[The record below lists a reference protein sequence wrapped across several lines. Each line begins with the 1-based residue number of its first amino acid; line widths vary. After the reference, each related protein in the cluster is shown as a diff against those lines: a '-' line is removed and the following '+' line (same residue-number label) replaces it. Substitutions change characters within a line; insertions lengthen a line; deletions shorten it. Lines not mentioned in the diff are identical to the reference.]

1 MTLNADE
8 NIHNIEQARK
18 ENEEARKAKAKSIN
32 SIFTHVAEQREEAR
46 EERRNAEPV
55 NIESDPEAEKQFVL
69 YLSLLIISVVLM
81 GLGLVTIGRFI
92 VEHFRG

>member
-1 MTLNADE
+1 MTLQADDNLE
-8 NIHNIEQARK
+8 HVRAKIEIERRQREMK
-18 ENEEARKAKAKSIN
+18 IN
-32 SIFTHVAEQREEAR
+32 GSLPHVAEKREEAR

-55 NIESDPEAEKQFVL
+55 NIDSDPEAERQFVL
-69 YLSLLIISVVLM
+69 YLSLLIIAVVLM